1 MTTPIITIDGTAA
14 SGKGTL
20 AKLLAQKLGFAHMDT
35 GVLYRLVAVR
45 MIENGCDASDEQAA
59 VEFAQVL
66 RRTYSPRDGA
76 HPELRTDAVSLMT
89 SKTSAYAAVR
99 AEMLGLQRDFAENPP
114 SLPDGTPAKGA
125 VLDGRDIGTV
135 VCPDA
140 PAKFFVT
147 ASLEVRAER
156 RFKELHGNGFPET
169 FEHVLTEMRERD
181 ARDAA
186 RATAPMKAAA
196 DAVVLDTSVLNIE
209 QMVAAALSHIK
220 EKIAL

>member
-1 MTTPIITIDGTAA
+1 MLSVIAIDGTAA

-45 MIENGCDASDEQAA
+45 MIENGCAASDEQSAI
-59 VEFAQVL
+59 EFAQIL
-66 RRTYSPRDGA
+66 RRTFNPKDAEHSA
-76 HPELRTDAVSLMT
+76 LRTDEVSLMT
-89 SKTSAYAAVR
+89 SKTSAYPAVR
-99 AEMLGLQRDFAENPP
+99 QELLELQRDFAANPP
-114 SLPDGTPAKGA
+114 HLSDGQPAKGA

-156 RFKELHGNGFPET
+156 QFKELHAHGFPET

-186 RATAPMKAAA
+186 RAVAPMKPAK

-209 QMVAAALSHIK
+209 QMVAAALSHIN